1 MKLFLQSILYLLCF
15 AACSKSTDGGD
26 PLNSANPGT
35 VVSQEFSIQSYIA
48 SHGLTMT
55 RDTSGM
61 YYEIMDMGDSTQV
74 MNLKSIPTLIYT
86 RSNLKDSLLDAS
98 FGSTDFDGRQLKDHI
113 AGWQIGLRK
122 IGKGG
127 TIFMIIPSRLGFG
140 DVALGNIIP
149 ANTVLVCT
157 VELVNFK

>member
-1 MKLFLQSILYLLCF
+1 MKLFLQSILFLLCLT
-15 AACSKSTDGGD
+15 ACSASSDNDLISND
-26 PLNSANPGT
+26 PGSIS
-35 VVSQEFSIQSYIA
+35 SQDYAIQSYISA
-48 SHGLTMT
+48 HGLEMK
-55 RDTSGM
+55 RDANGL
-61 YYEIMDMGDSTQV
+61 YYKIIEGGDSTRI
-74 MNLKSIPTLIYT
+74 MTLNSIPTLIYT

-140 DVALGNIIP
+140 DVAVGNIIP

-157 VELVNFK
+157 VQLVDFK

>member
-1 MKLFLQSILYLLCF
+1 MKLFLQAIFFLLYLS
-15 AACSKSTDGGD
+15 ACSKSADGN
-26 PLNSANPGT
+26 LNASSPST
-35 VVSQEFSIQSYIA
+35 VVSQEYSIQSYIS
-48 SHGLTMT
+48 SHGLAMT

-61 YYEIMDMGDSTQV
+61 YYKIMDIGDTTKI

-86 RSNLKDSLLDAS
+86 RSNLRDSLLDAS

-140 DVALGNIIP
+140 DVAVGNIIP

-157 VELVNFK
+157 VQLVDYK

>member
-1 MKLFLQSILYLLCF
+1 MKLFLQSILFILCLS
-15 AACSKSTDGGD
+15 ACSASADDDLLAND
-26 PLNSANPGT
+26 PTAVGT
-35 VVSQEFSIQSYIA
+35 QENSIQYYIS

-55 RDTSGM
+55 RDTSGL
-61 YYEIMDMGDSTQV
+61 YYRILDTGDSTQI
-74 MNLKSIPTLIYT
+74 MNLKSVPTLIYT
-86 RSNLKDSLLDAS
+86 RSNLKDTLLDAS

-140 DVALGNIIP
+140 DVAVGSIIP

-157 VELVNFK
+157 VQLVDFK

>member
-1 MKLFLQSILYLLCF
+1 MK
-15 AACSKSTDGGD
+15 
-26 PLNSANPGT
+26 
-35 VVSQEFSIQSYIA
+35 
-48 SHGLTMT
+48 
-55 RDTSGM
+55 RDSSGM
-61 YYEIMDMGDSTQV
+61 YYKIVETGDSTQI
-74 MNLKSIPTLIYT
+74 MTLSSIPTLIYT
-86 RSNLKDSLLDAS
+86 RSNLQDTLLDAS

-140 DVALGNIIP
+140 DVAVGSIIP

-157 VELVNFK
+157 VQLVDFK